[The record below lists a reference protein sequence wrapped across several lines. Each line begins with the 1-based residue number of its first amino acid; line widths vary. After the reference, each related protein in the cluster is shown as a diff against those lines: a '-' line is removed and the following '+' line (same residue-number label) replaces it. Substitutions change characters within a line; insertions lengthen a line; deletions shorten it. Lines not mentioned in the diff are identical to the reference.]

1 MNREDRCELE
11 QKIVLDKPTKFSFWY
26 YMRGIHIG
34 TFDLLAGN
42 TLVWSMTG
50 QQTPEWLQAIVYLPS
65 GSYYV

>member
-1 MNREDRCELE
+1 
-11 QKIVLDKPTKFSFWY
+11 
-26 YMRGIHIG
+26 MRGIHIG